1 MSENAS
7 RLCQESRSRH
17 LEGITLRSRPHSPD
31 IPADIQAGYYA
42 RTANEYDSR
51 HIVGATEH
59 EFALAILLGAL
70 DYLDA
75 RSLLD
80 VGSGTG
86 RVLQYFARKKPDLR
100 VVGVEPIPEL
110 RVAGYEKGISREML
124 IDGDATN
131 LRFPADSFDVV
142 CAFGVLHHIAI
153 PNRAVAEML
162 RLAKMAVFISD
173 ANNFGQGSAA
183 ARLVKQ
189 VLRATGLWPLANLLK
204 THGKGYTL
212 SEGDGLAYSY
222 SVFDSY
228 DQVRRGCAAVHIINT
243 KPAAPNL
250 FRSAPHVALLGVKEG
265 EPRGSS

>member
-1 MSENAS
+1 VVEVPPVPTQAIM
-7 RLCQESRSRH
+7 RVG
-17 LEGITLRSRPHSPD
+17 GITLRSRPPSPGR
-31 IPADIQAGYYA
+31 PADIQAGYYA
-42 RTANEYDSR
+42 RTANEYDRR
-51 HIVGATEH
+51 HVVGATEH
-59 EFALAILLGAL
+59 EFALAVLLGAV

-100 VVGVEPIPEL
+100 IVGVEPIPAL
-110 RVAGYEKGISREML
+110 RAVAYEKGISRETL
-124 IDGDATN
+124 LDGEATN

-153 PNRAVAEML
+153 PSCAVAEML

-173 ANNFGQGSAA
+173 ANNFGQGNAA

-189 VLRATGLWPLANLLK
+189 VLRATGLWPLANRLK
-204 THGKGYTL
+204 TRGKGYTV

-228 DQVRRGCAAVHIINT
+228 DQIRRGCAAVHIINT
-243 KPAAPNL
+243 KPASPNL
-250 FRSAPHVALLGVKEG
+250 FRSAPHVALLGVKER
-265 EPRGSS
+265 EPQGRS